1 MLWTSPGDGGARAMT
16 ERWRKR
22 YDARPGGSPVLGSL
36 LDGFLH
42 GYAQFFLWIATLS
55 AFAGMG
61 ALFRCGRGRISVVVG
76 AVVGVVAHPVLLW
89 FGRHGAGSSH

>member
-1 MLWTSPGDGGARAMT
+1 MLWTSPGDGGARAMR

-22 YDARPGGSPVLGSL
+22 YDARPGGSPVLGPL

-42 GYAQFFLWIATLS
+42 GYAQFATLS

-61 ALFRCGRGRISVVVG
+61 ALFRCGRGRISGVVG
-76 AVVGVVAHPVLLW
+76 PVVGVVAHPVLNAVRAPRGW
-89 FGRHGAGSSH
+89 F

>member
-1 MLWTSPGDGGARAMT
+1 MDKSGRWWRESDEGTLEEALRRAT
-16 ERWRKR
+16 
-22 YDARPGGSPVLGSL
+22 GGSPVLGPL

-61 ALFRCGRGRISVVVG
+61 ALFRCGRGRISGVVG
-76 AVVGVVAHPVLLW
+76 AVVGVVAHPVLLR
-89 FGRHGAGSSH
+89 FGRHEVGASH